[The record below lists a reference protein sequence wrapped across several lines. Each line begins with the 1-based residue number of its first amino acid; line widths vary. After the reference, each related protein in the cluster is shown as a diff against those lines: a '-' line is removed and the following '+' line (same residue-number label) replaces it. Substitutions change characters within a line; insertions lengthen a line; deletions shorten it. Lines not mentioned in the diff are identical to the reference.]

1 METMSAQQKDAAYAQ
16 IAAELAEDGGAPAEL
31 RALADD
37 PRVTVRRGGVPA
49 RGKCVVYWMQRA
61 QRGRDNHALDKAV
74 DVANALGLPC
84 VAYFAGIKQLS
95 AR

>member
-1 METMSAQQKDAAYAQ
+1 MSAQQKDAAYAQ

-49 RGKCVVYWMQRA
+49 RGK
-61 QRGRDNHALDKAV
+61 
-74 DVANALGLPC
+74 
-84 VAYFAGIKQLS
+84 
-95 AR
+95 